1 MKEIIVPLNRS
12 PLSISIKDKHNRKI
26 WGEEPAIC
34 TSESYLQEVIT
45 KSKHFYSYSPD
56 HEFWPE
62 NPETQAGPIIYN
74 RGTLKRGNSWMS
86 GRLPLQDHM
95 LIHSS
100 FLFSKRP
107 YLILLPGRKQ
117 TLTEESSKFLPKAQ
131 CDTFLSRSARL

>member
-1 MKEIIVPLNRS
+1 MKEIIVPLNCS

-34 TSESYLQEVIT
+34 TSESYLQAVIT

-74 RGTLKRGNSWMS
+74 RG
-86 GRLPLQDHM
+86 LQREEIAECQGGSH
-95 LIHSS
+95 
-100 FLFSKRP
+100 
-107 YLILLPGRKQ
+107 RK
-117 TLTEESSKFLPKAQ
+117 TTCWFTPVF
-131 CDTFLSRSARL
+131 CSARDHI